1 MSGREARYD
10 VDMSTLAARPLRRLS
25 RPEAPPPFRM
35 TDRHIAIM
43 RALVRYRHLS
53 SDQISRIV
61 GGSSRGVGNNLRNL
75 FWHGYIERP
84 RSQNTY
90 LVAFFDE
97 GNRPLVYG
105 IARKGV
111 HFLAEFGDPVD
122 ARMDWRGKNNR
133 SAVFLA
139 HTLET
144 ATTMIGFA
152 TACSR
157 PGAPRL
163 IDHIDLLPLFP
174 EKTRDLKDP
183 FALRVTF
190 AHDRK
195 DLTLT
200 IVPDRLC
207 SFAYSDNTRHNFA
220 IEQDLGSES
229 VGTKSTK
236 LIGKSSIR
244 KKQIAY
250 FQAWKQSRHTEVW
263 GFQSFR
269 CLFIVPSEIRIH
281 SMIKSQREVT
291 NDTTHGLFLYTTPQR
306 LAEHGA
312 FGPAWISSTRE
323 GISLLPPALRAAAE
337 VSDAR

>member
-1 MSGREARYD
+1 
-10 VDMSTLAARPLRRLS
+10 
-25 RPEAPPPFRM
+25 
-35 TDRHIAIM
+35 
-43 RALVRYRHLS
+43 VR
-53 SDQISRIV
+53 
-61 GGSSRGVGNNLRNL
+61 
-75 FWHGYIERP
+75 
-84 RSQNTY
+84 
-90 LVAFFDE
+90 
-97 GNRPLVYG
+97 
-105 IARKGV
+105 
-111 HFLAEFGDPVD
+111 FLAELGDGVD
-122 ARMDWRGKNNR
+122 ARLDWRSKNNR

-144 ATTMIGFA
+144 ASTMMGFA

-157 PGAPRL
+157 QGAPRL
-163 IDHIDLLPLFP
+163 LDHSELLPLLP
-174 EKTRDLKDP
+174 ERTRSLKDP

-190 AHDRK
+190 AHERK

-207 SFAYSDNTRHNFA
+207 SLVYADNTRHNFA

-250 FQAWKQSRHTEVW
+250 FQAWKQGRHTDVW

-269 CLFIVPSEIRIH
+269 CLFVVPSESRIH
-281 SMIKSQREVT
+281 NMIKSQREVT

-306 LAEHGA
+306 LAVHGA
-312 FGPAWISSTRE
+312 FGAAWISSTQD
-323 GISLLPPALRAAAE
+323 GVSLLPPAFQAAAP
-337 VSDAR
+337 VPDAR